1 MSSPISVESLNRV
14 VGDVGRLLVKVGGI
28 LILVLSLVDVLKY
41 LGYLLIMHLA
51 GGFLSSLF
59 TLNPA
64 LAWISS
70 LIGIA
75 AVVGSVVFAVMIVL
89 SIIFAYF
96 GYRLYKVSDETFT
109 RTTRDRWI
117 LIVAIMLAIAWLS
130 GSIILVV
137 FSVIAII
144 GLLLLPLQLATPPP
158 TSASS
163 KE

>member
-1 MSSPISVESLNRV
+1 MSSPISVGSLNRV

-109 RTTRDRWI
+109 RITRDRWM

-130 GSIILVV
+130 GSIILVA

-144 GLLLLPLQLATPPP
+144 GLLLLPLQPATPPL